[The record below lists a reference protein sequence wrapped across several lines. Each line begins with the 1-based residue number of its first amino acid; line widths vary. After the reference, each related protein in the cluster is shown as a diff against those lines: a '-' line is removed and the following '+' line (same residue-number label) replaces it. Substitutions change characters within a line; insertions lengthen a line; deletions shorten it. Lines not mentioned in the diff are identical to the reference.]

1 MRRRAAIAA
10 VLLCAGSLPA
20 RSQGGSAA
28 GGPQADEVEL
38 TADRLVY
45 DWEDRKLVLE
55 GHVIATRGPAI
66 LRAARGSLDRRTGIL
81 RLEGGVLA
89 VQGRQVVVAEA
100 AVVDL
105 ESKSADLKDATLF
118 LKDRTAP
125 SPSLLTD
132 RAAVRA
138 AGKNA
143 LVLTGKRVRR
153 LPSGALVAEAV
164 TMTPCDCAG
173 EPDFELTAPEVEV
186 KDDRARLSSP
196 RLQLLGASVPL
207 LVPVS
212 LPLTERQSGLLF
224 PPFQYAAITGF
235 GTEVP
240 LFLTLGRSYDL
251 TVAPGIFTGSGGR
264 TTAAPTT
271 RGVVGPRL
279 GLEFRYAP
287 VERTGGQLDVDLVR
301 DAKQK
306 DSPGGSNPSLDYT
319 LVGQVHRGEIPSSPG
334 RGFDGVRG
342 VLRFS
347 HRTEAPGVLAAAQGT
362 LATDS
367 MYLQDTELREL
378 DRFLDALRT
387 HAGIVRTQGPAAAGV
402 DATVLLDVRTGN
414 DGANPDRRLFGAER
428 RATFQRL
435 PNVFGQLAPARV
447 GPFAFSAE
455 LSAARF
461 APFTR
466 LDPRER
472 DTGFGPTDLGAPNA
486 QPPPVPVTD
495 PLGLG
500 RAPAVRFDAS
510 PRLSWSASGL
520 PLLLAVE
527 LGARADAWLFENDPA
542 RNRRRLYG
550 IASVRAQIS
559 LERAFGSL
567 LHTVEP
573 GIELRTITRALR
585 SGGPAIG
592 DPFDGGGPDFSSAPG
607 AARQGVAQEP
617 PPGPGLPPARLA
629 VPAARRPY
637 DELDGAAPEAG
648 ETLATLRVAQ
658 ALWSKSAPG
667 HAPARVVTV
676 DLRQDLVLRAGNTG
690 ARIGETGAA
699 AAFAW
704 GPASFGASAQYDWRL
719 RALTLLG
726 GGFSLHDAR
735 GDEVH
740 GGLSLQRGAAS
751 ERIRAGI
758 DELFAAA
765 QVASDAGDLFGS
777 AGFGGSATLP
787 LRRQGIRVLYDASHL
802 LAAGGLPPDTADWSH
817 RLALVYE
824 TPCRCAGIQLYAS
837 FPFIGGKLLRGPSIG
852 VLLDLKSLGSFGLSS
867 T

>member
-10 VLLCAGSLPA
+10 VVLCAASLPA
-20 RSQGGSAA
+20 RPQGGGAVA
-28 GGPQADEVEL
+28 GPQTDEVEL
-38 TADRLVY
+38 TADRIVY
-45 DWEDRKLVLE
+45 DWEERKLALE
-55 GHVIATRGPAI
+55 GHVVATRGPAI

-89 VQGRQVVVAEA
+89 VQGRQVLVAEA

-125 SPSLLTD
+125 PPSLLTD

-173 EPDFELTAPEVEV
+173 EPDFELASPEVEV
-186 KDDRARLSSP
+186 TDDRARLSSP
-196 RLQLLGASVPL
+196 RLQLLGASLPL
-207 LVPVS
+207 LVPMS
-212 LPLTERQSGLLF
+212 LPLTERQFGLLF
-224 PPFQYAAITGF
+224 PPLQYSAITGF

-240 LFLTLGRSYDL
+240 LFLPLGRSYDV
-251 TVAPGIFTGSGGR
+251 TVAPGIFTGSGGH
-264 TTAAPTT
+264 TSAAPGA

-279 GLEFRYAP
+279 GLQFRYVP
-287 VERTGGQLDVDLVR
+287 VERTGGQIDVDLVR
-301 DAKQK
+301 DLKQGN
-306 DSPGGSNPSLDYT
+306 SPGGSNPGVDYT
-319 LVGQVHRGEIPSSPG
+319 ADGATLPGERPAASG

-347 HRTEAPGVLAAAQGT
+347 HRTEAPGTLAVAQGT

-378 DRFLDALRT
+378 DRYLDALRT
-387 HAGIVRTQGPAAAGV
+387 DAGAVRTQGPAAAGV

-414 DGANPDRRLFGAER
+414 NPGNPDRRLFGAER

-435 PNVFGQLAPARV
+435 PSAFGQLAPARV
-447 GPFAFSAE
+447 GPFALSAE
-455 LSAARF
+455 LSATRF
-461 APFTR
+461 APFTG

-472 DTGFGPTDLGAPNA
+472 DTGFGPTDLGAGAANQA
-486 QPPPVPVTD
+486 VPGITD
-495 PLGLG
+495 PLGLA
-500 RAPAVRFDAS
+500 RARTVRFDAS
-510 PRLSWSASGL
+510 PRVSWAASGL
-520 PLLLAVE
+520 PVLLSAD
-527 LGARADAWLFENDPA
+527 LGARADAWLFDGDA
-542 RNRRRLYG
+542 GRNRQRVYG
-550 IASVRAQIS
+550 IASARAEMSVQ
-559 LERAFGSL
+559 RRFGAL

-573 GIELRTITRALR
+573 GIELRAITPALQ
-585 SGGPAIG
+585 SGGPPIG
-592 DPFDGGGPDFSSAPG
+592 DPFDAGGFGPFSSDP
-607 AARQGVAQEP
+607 AAAQQGVAPGQP
-617 PPGPGLPPARLA
+617 PRGNVTILG
-629 VPAARRPY
+629 VPAARRSY
-637 DELDGAAPEAG
+637 DEVDGAAPEAG
-648 ETLATLRVAQ
+648 EALATLRVAQ
-658 ALWSKSAPG
+658 GLWTAPSPG
-667 HAPARVVTV
+667 RAPARIVTL
-676 DLRQDLVLRAGNTG
+676 DLRQNFVLRAGS
-690 ARIGETGAA
+690 RRFRVGESGAA
-699 AAFAW
+699 AGFAW
-704 GPASFGASAQYDWRL
+704 GPLGVGAAAQYDWSL
-719 RALTLLG
+719 SALTLLSG
-726 GGFSLHDAR
+726 GIGVHDSR

-740 GGLSLQRGAAS
+740 GSLSLQRGAAS

-765 QVASDAGDLFGS
+765 QVASDPGALFGS

-787 LRRQGIRVLYDASHL
+787 LRRQGLRVSYDASHL
-802 LAAGGLPPDTADWSH
+802 LAAGGLPPDTADWAH
-817 RLALVYE
+817 RLALTYE

-837 FPFIGGKLLRGPSIG
+837 FPFIGGKLLKAPSIG